1 MWIYGLS
8 AKRLSHL
15 GACSNACTWKLR
27 AALLRRYDPEF
38 VPNQSDDTGR
48 YRYEE
53 QPAACYWNCEKL
65 AEALKAVLSKG
76 RALSW
81 LQSNFYLEFQRC
93 AKALLLCHGVL
104 GSCRSQG
111 MHDDTNGS
119 LEAYYKEPLLS
130 EADGLAARCL

>member
-1 MWIYGLS
+1 M
-8 AKRLSHL
+8 
-15 GACSNACTWKLR
+15 
-27 AALLRRYDPEF
+27 LRRFDPEF

-65 AEALKAVLSKG
+65 AEALKAVLSRG

-93 AKALLLCHGVL
+93 AETSGLCHGLL
-104 GSCRSQG
+104 GACRQQQ
-111 MHDDTNGS
+111 M
-119 LEAYYKEPLLS
+119 
-130 EADGLAARCL
+130 

>member
-1 MWIYGLS
+1 M
-8 AKRLSHL
+8 L
-15 GACSNACTWKLR
+15 GRSLKPG
-27 AALLRRYDPEF
+27 AASLCRYDPEF

-65 AEALKAVLSKG
+65 AEALKAVLSRG

-93 AKALLLCHGVL
+93 AETPLLCHGDL
-104 GSCRSQG
+104 GPCRWQG
-111 MHDDTNGS
+111 MQDDTDRT
-119 LEAYYKEPLLS
+119 P
-130 EADGLAARCL
+130 

>member
-1 MWIYGLS
+1 MALLWALQHKLLQQLTLMYDCVHQPLNSGIW
-8 AKRLSHL
+8 ARVPAPML
-15 GACSNACTWKLR
+15 GRALKPG

-65 AEALKAVLSKG
+65 AEALKAVLSRG

-93 AKALLLCHGVL
+93 AETSGLCHGLL
-104 GSCRSQG
+104 GACRQQE
-111 MHDDTNGS
+111 M
-119 LEAYYKEPLLS
+119 
-130 EADGLAARCL
+130 